1 MTSIIVASLAGIISF
16 ITLDYVWLSK
26 IAKNFYLT
34 SLKDH
39 VTLENGSLIPY
50 LPAIPLV
57 YIVAVIGIWVF
68 AMPKIHTPLE
78 AFTTGALLG
87 FVMYAFYDFTN
98 LATLK
103 DYPWS
108 LTLIDTL
115 WGTVLVGVVT
125 LIMYLVRTAIA

>member
-78 AFTTGALLG
+78 AFTDKRPMACFGLH
-87 FVMYAFYDFTN
+87 F
-98 LATLK
+98 
-103 DYPWS
+103 
-108 LTLIDTL
+108 
-115 WGTVLVGVVT
+115 
-125 LIMYLVRTAIA
+125 